1 MAGVAVSA
9 QNCASRRPGP
19 PEPPLARPISRRR
32 SDFCLCTLRRDPV
45 FSLLPPPCP
54 VLSPKAAFWTSTC
67 SQSSIRSRSRLPRA
81 ASTPDRRRAAS
92 QRHGALHD
100 SARPAQPLI
109 RQPPSDFLAGSSR
122 GAALHPPDPGWVACG
137 HRPLLDEPDQSPTL
151 GLSPLASRLVP
162 VPVPRLPRFSRR
174 PHLRRRLAFHLQ
186 DGGSRLLLSQINDM
200 DAQNAAESDQ
210 TRPAGAS
217 PPRRRSGS
225 DPDSNKP
232 TSPTS
237 LSASSPARDAK
248 AKGSAAADDASS
260 TVRPDDSSPEDR
272 ESDAETIVLPGKDG
286 HSPSKARKVR
296 QEDKSESDGE
306 AAKAK
311 AKFKSDEHA
320 VGNGNGSNDGD
331 KSASAGGGGGAP
343 GNHPCDGAK
352 KNRLSASA
360 SGSCSADKDRRP
372 RNKEGGSS
380 GLSSAP
386 ASPPHIQQHLQNHRR
401 RRSDAAPSSPSDSE
415 QHSHHKASSK
425 TSLRD
430 KLKSAER
437 LLPHKRK
444 APKAESDDEAD
455 IRKARRQRTA
465 SISLDGGR
473 PFKEARSTP
482 VKSQHDTRTRSISP
496 HPRQHRRSIST
507 QLPSQA
513 SNGLNPKK
521 KRLPPPL
528 HPPTDYQSDDS
539 STGGS
544 PHPRSSKLRSLAT
557 PGTAESNVS
566 PAKMAP
572 HKKHLDAHGQTLLA
586 RACARGEYDV
596 AKQRLGERP
605 EDLNVADYAGNTPL
619 QIAAINGCEDIVKLL
634 IDAGCNL
641 DCVNYDK
648 DTPLLDAVDNGH
660 LGVVKLLLDAG
671 VNPRKANVNGE
682 EPLDRVSE
690 DTDNA
695 DEIRAALSTARKRAG
710 DRQRTSEDR
719 HSHHDYH
726 DVRDSHAP
734 DSPRHSP
741 AATASAATGRRSGNV
756 RSTKTR
762 NDLLYMPLDDK
773 TLRQAA
779 GRGDEETVAR
789 ILQVKEGYDDPESMV
804 AAARGGHDL
813 VIQLLLGLGGANADP
828 GPVSSLPSEFATP
841 ILAAIGQENIKVIE
855 LLLEQQGFDP
865 TRRFKGETYYEI
877 ARRRQGTNWKDEE
890 QLLKNAYDEYKR
902 SHKDA
907 TKTKSP
913 GGRRERERGRED
925 KLSRRDEA
933 KESARSHKRNH
944 SSPSREGEVKRK
956 GAAFKLASP
965 GDKRRSNSF
974 TNRGDDESQ
983 KRGPGRV
990 KKDVSNISD
999 REISPALSHKPHMS
1013 KRTESDVTAMSS
1025 EGETAKPRRKLVSKG
1040 ELSRERD
1047 KQKRSLKEP
1056 SSPHES
1062 RSDDAPEKSR
1072 LSEKYHDRTKALKRD
1087 ESRDHKS
1094 GDGAMKRHR
1103 SSVTPDRP
1111 SDADKDQSEGP
1122 VKRRRLDGEN
1132 LEKRHKRPVSV
1143 DGRPRKSGSSRE
1155 GSAKP
1160 SIGANKKER
1169 EDGSKGGQDQRASQ
1183 HHSYARNG
1191 GGEKSIHVKSEDVDV
1206 PMLDIEQPEDTDGL
1220 DSSKAAQDHD
1230 EQMKRKRELVAEEA
1244 KKDEERKRKKREE
1257 EEARKRQE
1265 QADRERREAEEAA
1278 RRLDEEKKRLE
1289 EKRKKEE
1296 EEQRQR
1302 EEEERLHR
1310 EQLEREAAEEARKQ
1324 REEEERKERER
1335 RERAH
1340 REEVERKRA
1349 AREAEQRRIREEQ
1362 ERARLDKLPPLL
1374 RWLDTFPN
1382 PKNPGVAERF
1392 KRVLGFRYDTIRQ
1405 EANGTPEG
1413 REQWVLNTDVALL
1426 LGEKDLDLSRYTAWE
1441 RAPVSKLAKL
1451 TIWRTEGPRYALTSH
1466 LLWDLGRQLPGYY
1479 GVEDPATLGVGA
1491 REQLNKAAWERF
1503 LTTDMFF
1510 VKCLCHTDAT
1520 SQVSDLLYTVPNIPH
1535 LSSIKLAV
1543 EYREL
1548 LESESQTGGWAS
1560 ASKWKQDP
1568 DAGRFFGHAPRCK
1581 YYISGIM
1588 VGEDMPTLHQTS
1600 RTPFPEIR
1608 VPRRGLVQVNRD
1620 DPDYE
1625 RICMEQGL
1633 EHLLKGR
1640 QTPSLPNGV
1649 HSSPSSQTTTTTPPV
1664 KSLVNGTNGHST
1676 HEPAHAFKATNGVAL
1691 NGINGS

>member
-1 MAGVAVSA
+1 
-9 QNCASRRPGP
+9 
-19 PEPPLARPISRRR
+19 
-32 SDFCLCTLRRDPV
+32 
-45 FSLLPPPCP
+45 
-54 VLSPKAAFWTSTC
+54 
-67 SQSSIRSRSRLPRA
+67 
-81 ASTPDRRRAAS
+81 
-92 QRHGALHD
+92 
-100 SARPAQPLI
+100 
-109 RQPPSDFLAGSSR
+109 
-122 GAALHPPDPGWVACG
+122 
-137 HRPLLDEPDQSPTL
+137 
-151 GLSPLASRLVP
+151 
-162 VPVPRLPRFSRR
+162 
-174 PHLRRRLAFHLQ
+174 
-186 DGGSRLLLSQINDM
+186 M

-210 TRPAGAS
+210 TRPAGAF

-225 DPDSNKP
+225 DPDGKK
-232 TSPTS
+232 SPTG
-237 LSASSPARDAK
+237 LRALSPAKDAK
-248 AKGSAAADDASS
+248 AKASAAVDDASS
-260 TVRPDDSSPEDR
+260 TARRDDSSPDDR

-286 HSPSKARKVR
+286 HSPSKARRVR

-306 AAKAK
+306 AGKPK
-311 AKFKSDEHA
+311 PKPKPKPDDHA
-320 VGNGNGSNDGD
+320 VGNGNNDGN
-331 KSASAGGGGGAP
+331 KSASADGGSGAP
-343 GNHPCDGAK
+343 GNHNHPSDGPK
-352 KNRLSASA
+352 KKRLFA
-360 SGSCSADKDRRP
+360 SGSAPCPADKDRP

-386 ASPPHIQQHLQNHRR
+386 ASPPQNQQQQQQQQQHLPNHRR

-415 QHSHHKASSK
+415 QHFHHKASSK

-430 KLKSAER
+430 KLKSGER

-455 IRKARRQRTA
+455 VHKARRQRTA
-465 SISLDGGR
+465 SASLDGGR
-473 PFKEARSTP
+473 PSKEARTTP
-482 VKSQHDTRTRSISP
+482 AKSQHDARTRSISP

-507 QLPSQA
+507 QLPSQV

-521 KRLPPPL
+521 KRLPPPFQ
-528 HPPTDYQSDDS
+528 PPADYQSDDS

-544 PHPRSSKLRSLAT
+544 PQPRSSKLRSLVPT
-557 PGTAESNVS
+557 GTAESNIS

-619 QIAAINGCEDIVKLL
+619 QIASINGCEDIVKLL

-660 LGVVKLLLDAG
+660 LGVVRLLLDAG

-695 DEIRAALSTARKRAG
+695 DEIRTALLTARKRAG
-710 DRQRTSEDR
+710 DRRRTSEDR
-719 HSHHDYH
+719 HSHHDCH

-741 AATASAATGRRSGNV
+741 AATALAATGRRSGTV

-902 SHKDA
+902 SHKDT

-913 GGRRERERGRED
+913 GVRRERERGRED

-933 KESARSHKRNH
+933 KEGAKSHKGNH
-944 SSPSREGEVKRK
+944 LSPSREGEVKRK
-956 GAAFKLASP
+956 GAPTKLTSP
-965 GDKRRSNSF
+965 RDKRRSNSF
-974 TNRGDDESQ
+974 TNRADDESQ

-990 KKDVSNISD
+990 KKDASNISD
-999 REISPALSHKPHMS
+999 REISPALSHKPHKT
-1013 KRTESDVTAMSS
+1013 KRTESDVTAISS

-1047 KQKRSLKEP
+1047 KQKRSLQEP

-1062 RSDDAPEKSR
+1062 RSDDAPEKSK
-1072 LSEKYHDRTKALKRD
+1072 LSEKYHDRTKALRRD
-1087 ESRDHKS
+1087 ESRDHAS
-1094 GDGAMKRHR
+1094 GDGATKRHR

-1122 VKRRRLDGEN
+1122 IKRRRLDGDNPEM
-1132 LEKRHKRPVSV
+1132 RHRRPASV
-1143 DGRPRKSGSSRE
+1143 DGRPRKSGSSRD

-1160 SIGANKKER
+1160 STGANKRER

-1183 HHSYARNG
+1183 HHSSARNG
-1191 GGEKSIHVKSEDVDV
+1191 VGEKSIQVKSEDIDV
-1206 PMLDIEQPEDTDGL
+1206 PMLDIVQPKDSDGL
-1220 DSSKAAQDHD
+1220 DSSKAAQDQD
-1230 EQMKRKRELVAEEA
+1230 EQMKRKKELAAEETR
-1244 KKDEERKRKKREE
+1244 KDEERKRVEAEEKKKKREEEEARKREEEEKARKAEEEKKKREE

-1265 QADRERREAEEAA
+1265 QADCERREAEEAA
-1278 RRLDEEKKRLE
+1278 RRLEEEKKRLE
-1289 EKRKKEE
+1289 EKRRREE

-1302 EEEERLHR
+1302 EEEERLQR

-1340 REEVERKRA
+1340 REEMERKRA

-1374 RWLDTFPN
+1374 RWFYACPD
-1382 PKNPGVAERF
+1382 PKNPSVAERF

-1413 REQWVLNTDVALL
+1413 REQWALNTDVALL

-1441 RAPVSKLAKL
+1441 RAPVSRLAKIS
-1451 TIWRTEGPRYALTSH
+1451 IWRTEGLRYALTSH
-1466 LLWDLGRQLPGYY
+1466 LFWDIGLQLPGYY
-1479 GVEDPATLGVGA
+1479 GVEDPSTMGTAVI
-1491 REQLNKAAWERF
+1491 EQLRRAAWERF
-1503 LTTDMFF
+1503 CAMDMFF
-1510 VKCLCHTDAT
+1510 VK
-1520 SQVSDLLYTVPNIPH
+1520 VSDLLYTVPNIPH

-1548 LESESQTGGWAS
+1548 LESESPTVGCGCVE
-1560 ASKWKQDP
+1560 KWKQDP
-1568 DAGRFFGHAPRCK
+1568 DAGRYFGHAPRCK
-1581 YYISGIM
+1581 YYINGIM
-1588 VGEDMPTLHQTS
+1588 VGEDIAKISRTS
-1600 RTPFPEIR
+1600 KTPFPETR
-1608 VPRRGLVQVNRD
+1608 VPRRGLVQVYPD
-1620 DPDYE
+1620 EPDYE
-1625 RICMEQGL
+1625 RICVEQGL

-1649 HSSPSSQTTTTTPPV
+1649 HSSPSSQTTTPTPA

-1676 HEPAHAFKATNGVAL
+1676 DEPAHDFKATNGATLNGATL
-1691 NGINGS
+1691 NGIDGS